1 VGIDLSGILMNQF
14 KNAKKEYEIAKEKKD
29 ENLARKKALE
39 CAKLLRQMAG
49 SDSYNEKSYL
59 EKAKKWELVAN
70 NIDVI
75 FNPPKVNKS
84 KSKSEQSG
92 TSNKSNRSNKSNTYT
107 NTEHESENEI
117 DKFKNYVKNNLIQK
131 STMKWDDIGGLED
144 VKQLMME
151 TIVISALQKPASIQ
165 PWKGIL
171 LFGPP
176 GTGKTLL
183 ASACAGSLEATFFN
197 VKASSVSSKYY
208 GESSKIVSALYDVAR
223 EMHPSIVFIDE
234 IDALTTKRSDGVSEA
249 SRRMLSTLLTELDGF
264 QDKGSDKLILT
275 LSATNTPWDLD
286 EAVLSRFSRRIYI
299 PLPDKEATKEIIKIN
314 TKGVELNAN
323 LDEIADK
330 CVENLYSGRD
340 LKNLCQDAIWN
351 MIRDVNNDLYKMAN
365 LSYNELKR
373 RKLKTRALTND
384 DFEEAFKKIKSPLTK
399 SEIEKYE
406 KWGEEFGG

>member
-1 VGIDLSGILMNQF
+1 
-14 KNAKKEYEIAKEKKD
+14 
-29 ENLARKKALE
+29 
-39 CAKLLRQMAG
+39 
-49 SDSYNEKSYL
+49 
-59 EKAKKWELVAN
+59 
-70 NIDVI
+70 
-75 FNPPKVNKS
+75 
-84 KSKSEQSG
+84 
-92 TSNKSNRSNKSNTYT
+92 
-107 NTEHESENEI
+107 
-117 DKFKNYVKNNLIQK
+117 
-131 STMKWDDIGGLED
+131 
-144 VKQLMME
+144 MME

-264 QDKGSDKLILT
+264 QDKGSNRLILT

-314 TKGVELNAN
+314 TKGVK
-323 LDEIADK
+323 LDVDLDGIADK
-330 CVENLYSGRD
+330 CVERFYSGRD

-351 MIRDVNNDLYKMAN
+351 MIRDVNKDLYKMAN
-365 LSYNELKR
+365 LSYKELKR
-373 RKLKTRALTND
+373 RKLKTRALTDD

>member
-1 VGIDLSGILMNQF
+1 MEVDLSGALMSQF
-14 KNAKKEYEIAKEKKD
+14 KKVKREYEIAKGKKN
-29 ENLARKKALE
+29 ESIAKKKALE
-39 CAKLLRQMAG
+39 CAKLLREMAKYDG
-49 SDSYNEKSYL
+49 YSEKRYL
-59 EKAKKWELVAN
+59 EKAKRWELVAN
-70 NIDVI
+70 NIGGV
-75 FNPPKVNKS
+75 FNPSKTNKYKLTKASGSPNKTGS
-84 KSKSEQSG
+84 KTKGDDVED
-92 TSNKSNRSNKSNTYT
+92 
-107 NTEHESENEI
+107 EI
-117 DKFKNYVKNNLIQK
+117 DRFKNFVKNNLIEK
-131 STMKWDDIGGLED
+131 STIKWENIGGLEW

-151 TIVISALQKPASIQ
+151 TIVISALQRPASIQ

-183 ASACAGSLEATFFN
+183 ASACAGSLEATFLN

-208 GESSKIVSALYDVAR
+208 GESSKIVSALYEVAR
-223 EMHPSIVFIDE
+223 ELHPSIVFIDE

-264 QDKGSDKLILT
+264 QDKGSDRLILT

-299 PLPDKEATKEIIKIN
+299 PLPDKDATKAIIKIN
-314 TKGVELNAN
+314 TKGIELNVD
-323 LDEIADK
+323 LEEISER
-330 CVENLYSGRD
+330 CVEKLYSGRD
-340 LKNLCQDAIWN
+340 LKNLCQDATWN
-351 MIRDVNNDLYKMAN
+351 MIRDVNKDLYKMAN

-373 RKLKTRALTND
+373 RKLKTRPLTND

-406 KWGEEFGG
+406 RWGEEFGG